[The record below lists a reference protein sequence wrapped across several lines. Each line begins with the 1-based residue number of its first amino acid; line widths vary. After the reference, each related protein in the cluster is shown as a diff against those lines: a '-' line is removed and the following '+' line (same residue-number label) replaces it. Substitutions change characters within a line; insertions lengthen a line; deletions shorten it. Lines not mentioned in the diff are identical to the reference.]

1 MLRALLCAVVSGLAI
16 ALLAEAPYGGWWQI
30 LALSIFWFSLNSL
43 QISSSKHYFVLGMSF
58 GLAYFICSL
67 WWIYISLHD
76 VGGLSWPLAG
86 FGVFALSAY
95 LSLFFG
101 IAALLAHYLTLT
113 RKSSGTSVLLNALL
127 FGSAWA
133 ALEFLRGLLFTGFP
147 WSGFAETQ
155 VNGPFGVIAPWFG
168 ASAITFAVFAI
179 SYLIA
184 NLSNSFLKMTGLM
197 VGVVVC
203 CQILSFWQLTQ
214 AFEKPISVRL
224 IQGNFPQNQHFNP
237 PAILRQIQLYLA
249 SIEEKAANLIVI
261 PETAFPWPQNQLPS
275 GAIEQLQAFSQTSA
289 SNLLIGVVGQ
299 IETANNKNLFTNR
312 ALGFNQNQ
320 ANYIYDKSH
329 LVPFG
334 EFIPYGFQWFVDE
347 FKIPLSNFGRGAV
360 DQAPFLIIRA
370 NSQPLGAAITIC
382 YEDVFGGELAARLRN
397 ATEPINLLVNMT
409 NLVWFGHSQAPA
421 QQLRLSQLRSL
432 ETGLPSIRATNT
444 GITAVIGPN
453 GQVLAQL
460 EQFTRSEL
468 NLQVQAYSG
477 KTPYVRWGDLPIL
490 AFCGVLILFGLWR
503 KSKLRIS

>member
-168 ASAITFAVFAI
+168 ASAITFAV
-179 SYLIA
+179 
-184 NLSNSFLKMTGLM
+184 LKMTGLM